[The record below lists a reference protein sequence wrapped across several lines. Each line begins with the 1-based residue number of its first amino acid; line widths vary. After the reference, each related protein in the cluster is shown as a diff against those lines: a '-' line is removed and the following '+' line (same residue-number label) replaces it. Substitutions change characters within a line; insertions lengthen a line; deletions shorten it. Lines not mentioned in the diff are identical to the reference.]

1 MPRSL
6 RRVVM
11 VMTDLPKTRE
21 YELFRNRAKYTT
33 QIAGHLI
40 VRQDKADAMRDE
52 LLGRI
57 SELEDVL
64 EMESENRTSMTA
76 RIEELEASLKLMT
89 EYGYWKGRAERAEAA
104 LAKMTDAAETL
115 AGMASAA
122 WSDEAQAAAGEVLR
136 VARAEEG
143 SEDE

>member
-57 SELEDVL
+57 AELEEDNPRLMPVGDFANNFDPNPMVVL
-64 EMESENRTSMTA
+64 HGRGPEEARCKTCRHVVQTCPTGHRT
-76 RIEELEASLKLMT
+76 
-89 EYGYWKGRAERAEAA
+89 YWKCNRRRISR
-104 LAKMTDAAETL
+104 
-115 AGMASAA
+115 SAQ
-122 WSDEAQAAAGEVLR
+122 SDHRLKWNACRLY
-136 VARAEEG
+136 EEG
-143 SEDE
+143 SKDE